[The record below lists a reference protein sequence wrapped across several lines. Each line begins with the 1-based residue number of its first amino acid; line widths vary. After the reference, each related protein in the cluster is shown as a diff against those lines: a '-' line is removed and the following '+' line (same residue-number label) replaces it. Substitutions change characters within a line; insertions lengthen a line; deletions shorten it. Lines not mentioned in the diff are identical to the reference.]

1 MWPPWLPKDIF
12 AVIIRIWCWGK
23 VNAVISVFLGFPLE
37 SGFGASCMVTC
48 LNRIASACWAGAARL
63 SIGETHFAVL
73 TCFDYLGF
81 SFQALYVDVSLPA
94 LKSHVST
101 ILDIVFRH
109 YMLTCKLSGV
119 RTLAEIMTFLQF
131 AKMYNIVSQMKNQR
145 GQIITCCIS
154 IWNGVSPNHSAMWL
168 ISYHL
173 LVLDGFCW
181 FSLDHCSA
189 LVGSR

>member
-1 MWPPWLPKDIF
+1 MSWVLHLLFYLLILYFLLYFLCIYLLLYLLLHLLLCFIF
-12 AVIIRIWCWGK
+12 YFLLYLLFYFLLYISPLGQGECWH
-23 VNAVISVFLGFPLE
+23 VL
-37 SGFGASCMVTC
+37 
-48 LNRIASACWAGAARL
+48 RIASACSAGAARL

-131 AKMYNIVSQMKNQR
+131 AKMYNIVSQMKN
-145 GQIITCCIS
+145 
-154 IWNGVSPNHSAMWL
+154 
-168 ISYHL
+168 
-173 LVLDGFCW
+173 
-181 FSLDHCSA
+181 
-189 LVGSR
+189 